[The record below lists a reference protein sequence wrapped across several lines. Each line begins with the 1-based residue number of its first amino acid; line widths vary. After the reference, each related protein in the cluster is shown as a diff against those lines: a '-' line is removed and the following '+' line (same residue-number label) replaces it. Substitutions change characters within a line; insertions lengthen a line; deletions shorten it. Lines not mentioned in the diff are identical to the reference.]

1 MNITRKILIV
11 ISAFVFILSANADA
25 AVDRKKAQA
34 LLKAVAH
41 YEFGAS
47 RAELAEFDALLRL
60 SLGNP
65 EESGEWEALCI
76 AQLKSGGTFAGKQ
89 FLCQRLSRFASPASV
104 PVLSDMLQ
112 NPETAN
118 MALYVLERI
127 PGSEVDEVLLNALTT
142 ATGQKVGVINALG
155 RRKAEIAVDVLSEML
170 TQSKDNVAKAS
181 IHALGNMGTAQA
193 GQALFP
199 YIAPGSV
206 AYRPE
211 VLWAYLSCADRFMEQ
226 GQTRIALEMYRRL
239 DGPDVPVAVR
249 IASLQSQLD
258 ADAEHR
264 YELIRNWLA
273 GGDEAAQTLA
283 IRSLGLLDVQK
294 TIAIAGQLPFLS
306 PAQKVHMLAM
316 CENLGYPEL
325 QDIITPATGDPIDQV
340 RMAALTA
347 LATCGDASTIDL
359 LAEHAANSS
368 GEEQKIARNSLYLIK
383 DPAADQ
389 YISDKVAQAP
399 LAIKSELIL
408 ALGER
413 QIASAVD
420 PLFTLTSDNESRIRR
435 AAIKALGDLAASERI
450 QEMIDVLKTAQTP
463 SEREEAILAVTR
475 VSNKL
480 PEETRVDP
488 VLSALKNAK
497 PENRMALLRVLGR
510 LGNERGLPEL
520 RLALQDKDQEIVIAA
535 VRATTDWPNADPIAD
550 LYGVAKEGKDTR
562 SRILGLRGV
571 IELLEKSDNL
581 SHAETAEWYEKALDL
596 AFETNEKR
604 MILSGLSYVRAPE
617 ALDVAMPYLAKEDV
631 KAEAESAV
639 VRIASRIRGEHP
651 EKAKDALNAVVAQ
664 TDNDLIK
671 AEAQDVLSQLQ

>member
-1 MNITRKILIV
+1 MNITRKILV
-11 ISAFVFILSANADA
+11 ITSAFVFILSANADA
-25 AVDRKKAQA
+25 AVDRKKAKA
-34 LLKAVAH
+34 LLNAVAH

-65 EESGEWEALCI
+65 DESGEWEALCI
-76 AQLKSGGTFAGKQ
+76 DQLKSGGTFAGKQ
-89 FLCQRLSRFASPASV
+89 FICQRLSRFASPASV

-112 NPETAN
+112 NPETAH
-118 MALYVLERI
+118 MALYALERI
-127 PGSEVDEVLLNALTT
+127 PGSKVDEALLSALAT
-142 ATGQKVGVINALG
+142 ATDQKVGIINTLG
-155 RRKAEIAVDVLSEML
+155 RRKAEKAVDVLSEML

-181 IHALGNMGTAQA
+181 IHALGNIGTAQA
-193 GQALFP
+193 AQALIPF
-199 YIAPGSV
+199 IAPGSV
-206 AYRPE
+206 AYRPD
-211 VLWAYLSCADRFMEQ
+211 VFWAYLSCADRFLEQ

-249 IASLQSQLD
+249 IASLQGQLD
-258 ADAEHR
+258 ADIEHR
-264 YELIRNWLA
+264 YELIQNWIA
-273 GGDEAAQTLA
+273 GGDKAAQTLA
-283 IRSLGLLDVQK
+283 IRSLHLLDMEK
-294 TIAIAGQLPFLS
+294 TIAIAGQWPLFS
-306 PAQKVHMLAM
+306 PAKKVQMLAM
-316 CENLGYPEL
+316 CEDLGYPEL
-325 QDIITPATGDPIDQV
+325 QNVITPATGDPVDQV
-340 RMAALTA
+340 RMAALAA
-347 LATCGDASTIDL
+347 LATCGDAFTVDL

-368 GEEQKIARNSLYLIK
+368 GEEQKTARNSLYLLK

-413 QIASAVD
+413 QIASAVQ
-420 PLFTLTSDNESRIRR
+420 PLFTLTNDNETRIRR
-435 AAIKALGDLAASERI
+435 AAIKALGDLAPPERI
-450 QEMIDVLKTAQTP
+450 QEMIEVLKKAQTP
-463 SEREEAILAVTR
+463 AEREEAILAVTR
-475 VSNKL
+475 VSNNL

-488 VLSALKNAK
+488 VLSALKNAN

-520 RLALQDKDQEIVIAA
+520 RTALQDKDQEIVIAA

-550 LYGVAKEGKDTR
+550 LYIVAQEGKDNR
-562 SRILGLRGV
+562 SRILALRGV

-581 SHAETAEWYEKALDL
+581 SHAETAEWYEKALSL
-596 AFETNEKR
+596 TPETNEKR

-617 ALDVAMPYLAKEDV
+617 ALDVAMPYLKEKDV

-639 VRIASRIRGEHP
+639 VRIASRIRGDHP
-651 EKAKDALNAVVAQ
+651 EKAKNALKAVVAQ
-664 TDNDLIK
+664 TDHDLIK